1 MNSKNKGFVKL
12 DHDLVRGPEWRG
24 LSGDAA
30 KVLIDILDQFNG
42 RNNGSIHYGVRHA
55 MRCLNCSK
63 RTAIR
68 RLGEL
73 RASGL
78 IVATEMGSF
87 IHKTGSRKGITTA
100 WRLTFLALTP
110 TNRRPRQ

>member
-30 KVLIDILDQFNG
+30 KVLIDILDQYNG
-42 RNNGSIHYGVRHA
+42 RNNGSIHFGIRQA

-63 RTAIR
+63 RTARR
-68 RLGEL
+68 RLREL
-73 RASGL
+73 QDVGL
-78 IVATEMGSF
+78 IVATERTAF
-87 IHKTGSRKGITTA
+87 TNKVAARKGITTA
-100 WRLTFLALTP
+100 WRVTFLS
-110 TNRRPRQ
+110 

>member
-1 MNSKNKGFVKL
+1 MNTKNKGFIKL

-42 RNNGSIHYGVRHA
+42 RNNGRLHYGIRHA

-73 RASGL
+73 RDTGL
-78 IVATEMGSF
+78 IVATEKGSF
-87 IHKTGSRKGITTA
+87 IDKMGARKGITTA
-100 WRLTFLALTP
+100 WRLTFLACPPP
-110 TNRRPRQ
+110 TGD

>member
-1 MNSKNKGFVKL
+1 MSTKNTKNTKNKGFVML
-12 DHDLVRGPEWRG
+12 RHDLIRGSEWRG

-30 KVLIDILDQFNG
+30 KVLIDILDQYNG
-42 RNNGSIHYGVRHA
+42 RNNGSIHYGIRQA
-55 MRCLNCSK
+55 MQCLNCSK

-100 WRLTFLALTP
+100 WRLTFLS
-110 TNRRPRQ
+110 

>member
-1 MNSKNKGFVKL
+1 MTGSKGFVKL

-30 KVLIDILDQFNG
+30 KVLIDILDQYNG
-42 RNNGSIHYGVRHA
+42 RNNGSLHYGIRHT

-68 RLGEL
+68 RLGEV
-73 RASGL
+73 RDAGL
-78 IVATEMGSF
+78 IVATEKGSF
-87 IHKTGSRKGITTA
+87 NYKAGSRKGVATA
-100 WRLTFLALTP
+100 WRLTFVT
-110 TNRRPRQ
+110 TEN

>member
-1 MNSKNKGFVKL
+1 MNKISTGFIKL

-30 KVLIDILDQFNG
+30 KVLIDILDQYNG

-55 MRCLNCSK
+55 MAALGCSK

-78 IVATEMGSF
+78 IVATEKGPF

-100 WRLTFLALTP
+100 WRLTFLP
-110 TNRRPRQ
+110 